1 MGVVKIRIFKVNGKE
16 YKGIIEVSKVLG
28 ISVST
33 VLRKYKESEN
43 FKYKGNVVESYLVK
57 PNRKEIDE
65 RLEKSCTKCKK
76 ILPNNTN
83 FFHLDTQK
91 VKLNHA
97 TVLSAMCI
105 TCKAKYQSDKLR
117 QKRLEA
123 KLNGT
128 TLYSS
133 LSEEQKIYKRKYS
146 SEYCK
151 KNREIV
157 NKRNRDRVKL
167 KTPGIINSYKKG
179 REKSKKNM
187 EEMTDY
193 YITRLIVRHN
203 KELSREELLKYPDFL
218 DLYRANLKLKRA
230 CNQLITS
237 TN

>member
-1 MGVVKIRIFKVNGKE
+1 MAAIRVRIFKINGIE
-16 YKGIIEVSKVLG
+16 YTGIIEAAKVLG
-28 ISVST
+28 ISLST
-33 VLRKYKESEN
+33 VLRKYKKSEN
-43 FKYKGNVVESYLVK
+43 FECNGSFVESYLFK
-57 PNRKEIDE
+57 PERKKTDERKE
-65 RLEKSCTKCKK
+65 KQCTKCKN
-76 ILPNNTN
+76 IFPNNTG

-105 TCKAKYQSDKLR
+105 TCKAKYQSDKLK

-123 KLNGT
+123 KLNGS
-128 TLYSS
+128 TLYSR
-133 LSEEQKIYKRKYS
+133 LSEEQKKYKRKYS

-193 YITRLIVRHN
+193 YITRLILRHN
-203 KELSREELLKYPDFL
+203 KELSREELLKYTDFL

>member
-1 MGVVKIRIFKVNGKE
+1 MGVVKIRMFNVNGKE

-33 VLRKYKESEN
+33 VLRKYKQSEN
-43 FKYKGNVVESYLVK
+43 FEYKGNIVKSYLVK
-57 PNRKEIDE
+57 PERKMIDE

-76 ILPNNTN
+76 KLPNNTD

-105 TCKAKYQSDKLR
+105 TCKAKYQSDRLKT
-117 QKRLEA
+117 KRLEA
-123 KLNGT
+123 MASGT
-128 TLYSS
+128 TLYSL
-133 LSEEQKIYKRKYS
+133 LSEEQKIYKRKHS

-151 KNREIV
+151 NNREIV

-193 YITRLIVRHN
+193 YITRLILRHN

-218 DLYRANLKLKRA
+218 ELYKANLKLKRV
-230 CNQLITS
+230 CKRLITS